1 MPTEPSYVTLK
12 HAAKHFKVSLST
24 FRSWVRSGAV
34 PKDSYIRMGSIYR
47 FNLSA
52 VAAALQAHE
61 EAAQEKP
68 TTTGDDNE

>member
-12 HAAKHFKVSLST
+12 HAAKHFQVSLST

-52 VAAALQAHE
+52 VAAALQA
-61 EAAQEKP
+61 P
-68 TTTGDDNE
+68 RNEGRARETHNHWRRQ